1 MTQILYEPDDEESPS
16 ARKNCVKVYIK
27 KKDNMGWSVYIV
39 YLQAYDQIKYYIYI
53 YISI

>member
-27 KKDNMGWSVYIV
+27 KKDNMSWSVYIV

-53 YISI
+53 SI